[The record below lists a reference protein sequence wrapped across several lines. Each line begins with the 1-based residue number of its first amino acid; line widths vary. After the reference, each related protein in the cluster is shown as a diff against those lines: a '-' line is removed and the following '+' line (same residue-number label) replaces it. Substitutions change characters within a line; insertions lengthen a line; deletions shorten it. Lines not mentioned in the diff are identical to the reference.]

1 MWRSLA
7 QMRTTANICYS
18 NIYELCMANCAM
30 EKRFA
35 RFPQFDPSHAPRLEA
50 MRICS
55 RSQHCSHCSVCF
67 NAGTAMRN
75 PTIGHVGNSIWG
87 LLELADRTRKE
98 MLLNIEYPWISLNI
112 LDISGNLR
120 KFKLHKFRCRRSFR
134 SFSDIVQERRR
145 SEVEQKVSLAVE
157 IGWDWAVKVDYD
169 VYIYMSIMIII

>member
-30 EKRFA
+30 EKCFA
-35 RFPQFDPSHAPRLEA
+35 RFPQFDRSHAPRLEA

-98 MLLNIEYPWISLNI
+98 MLLNIEYPWISLIFKEIYGNLSCTNSGADVPFVQRHRPGAAPIRSGTEGIPGGGDWMRLGREGIYINI
-112 LDISGNLR
+112 LWCLSW
-120 KFKLHKFRCRRSFR
+120 S
-134 SFSDIVQERRR
+134 
-145 SEVEQKVSLAVE
+145 
-157 IGWDWAVKVDYD
+157 
-169 VYIYMSIMIII
+169 